1 MPTFNEIQ
9 EDILR
14 KKGSSQDEVRQG
26 YLRNLA
32 EYTKRDTILYSTA
45 FTSNKGAGIPA
56 TAMSIMPEDIQ
67 GFMSALHSLKNDK
80 LDIILHSPGGSMEA
94 ADQIVQYLRS
104 KYTHIR
110 AIIPQNAMS
119 AATMISCACDKIVMG
134 KHSAIGPI
142 DPQVTFPTANGSFTA
157 PAQAIL
163 DEFERAK
170 VEITQ
175 NQGAAALWINKFQS
189 YPHGFLNLCK
199 NTLQLSQ
206 QKVEE
211 WLLAWMLK
219 DDEEK
224 QQKANSI
231 ATWLSNAN
239 EHKTHGRPINYA
251 KAQNAGLIVELL
263 EDDQHLQEL
272 VLSTFH
278 AAMVTHM
285 VTPCVKI
292 VENHIGKGLY
302 TKIEMQAIQALPVKP
317 K

>member
-1 MPTFNEIQ
+1 MPTLNEIQ
-9 EDILR
+9 ELILQ
-14 KKGSSQDEVRQG
+14 KKGSSQDEVRHE

-45 FTSNKGAGIPA
+45 FTSNKGPGIPA
-56 TAMSIMPEDIQ
+56 PAMSIMPEDIQ
-67 GFMSALHSLKNDK
+67 GFMSALHGLKNDK
-80 LDIILHSPGGSMEA
+80 LDIIIHSPGGSMEA

-110 AIIPQNAMS
+110 AIVPQNAMS
-119 AATMISCACDKIVMG
+119 AATMLSCACDCIIMG

-142 DPQVTFPTANGSFTA
+142 DPQVTFPTANGAFTA

-170 VEITQ
+170 AEITQ

-189 YPHGFLNLCK
+189 YPHGFLNLCQS
-199 NTLQLSQ
+199 TLQLSKE
-206 QKVEE
+206 KVAE
-211 WLLAWMLK
+211 WLKCWMLK
-219 DDEEK
+219 DDVDKQEK
-224 QQKANSI
+224 ATSI
-231 ATWLSNAN
+231 AAWLSNAN
-239 EHKTHGRPINYA
+239 EHKTHGRPINYK
-251 KAQNAGLIVELL
+251 KAQEAGLIVELL
-263 EDDQHLQEL
+263 EDDQNMQEL

-278 AAMVTHM
+278 ASMVTFM

-292 VENHIGKGLY
+292 VENHNGKGLY
-302 TKIEMQAIQALPVKP
+302 TRIEIQTIQGMPIKP